1 MTTARLAA
9 LAVTAAAL
17 SSPRSRLAPPA
28 RARAPARRLAPT
40 AAYDTRV
47 AVDGSWSMPIPPDP
61 REERSLSEYMRL
73 PTEQYSMLPLP
84 YGASLRRP
92 GADGLFELTVPPVT
106 FLWLEVAPLVRASV
120 DTPAETD
127 AVVITSTDCKLRGS
141 DVIERI
147 RLNEAFRFFVRTR
160 ITWVDGSERRLA
172 TDTQI
177 RVQVEPPGPF
187 ATVPRAVLEATGNAV
202 MKVAMEGVQR
212 GFVRALARDFEQWAC
227 DASYRTRRER
237 GP

>member
-1 MTTARLAA
+1 MTKAAA
-9 LAVTAAAL
+9 LATLAATAAAL
-17 SSPRSRLAPPA
+17 SSTRPRQSRSFFRLAPS
-28 RARAPARRLAPT
+28 

-47 AVDGSWSMPIPPDP
+47 AVDGSWSLRIPPDP
-61 REERSLSEYMRL
+61 REQRSLSEYMRL
-73 PTEQYSMLPLP
+73 PTEQYSMLSLP

-92 GADGLFELTVPPVT
+92 GADGVFELTVPPVT
-106 FLWLEVAPLVRASV
+106 FLWLEVAPLVRATV
-120 DTPAETD
+120 DTHAETD
-127 AVVITSTDCKLRGS
+127 AVIITSTDCKLRGS

-160 ITWVDGSERRLA
+160 ITWVDDGSERRLA

-227 DASYRTRRER
+227 DASYRTRRAG

>member
-1 MTTARLAA
+1 MPSPTKGGSTATPAAYAGDGTA
-9 LAVTAAAL
+9 LAP
-17 SSPRSRLAPPA
+17 S
-28 RARAPARRLAPT
+28 
-40 AAYDTRV
+40 
-47 AVDGSWSMPIPPDP
+47 DG
-61 REERSLSEYMRL
+61 
-73 PTEQYSMLPLP
+73 
-84 YGASLRRP
+84 GA
-92 GADGLFELTVPPVT
+92 E
-106 FLWLEVAPLVRASV
+106 ASA

-187 ATVPRAVLEATGNAV
+187 ATVPRA
-202 MKVAMEGVQR
+202 
-212 GFVRALARDFEQWAC
+212 ARLSA
-227 DASYRTRRER
+227 
-237 GP
+237 

>member
-1 MTTARLAA
+1 MLVFWLALPLAA
-9 LAVTAAAL
+9 GF
-17 SSPRSRLAPPA
+17 APPA
-28 RARAPARRLAPT
+28 RGRRLAVSRRP
-40 AAYDTRV
+40 AFDHLISAEG
-47 AVDGSWSMPIPPDP
+47 AVEAPCGCARPDAGFN
-61 REERSLSEYMRL
+61 LTQYMRL

-120 DTPAETD
+120 DTHAETD
-127 AVVITSTDCKLRGS
+127 AVIITSTDCKLRGS

-227 DASYRTRRER
+227 DASYRTRRA
-237 GP
+237 GPGP

>member
-1 MTTARLAA
+1 ML
-9 LAVTAAAL
+9 
-17 SSPRSRLAPPA
+17 
-28 RARAPARRLAPT
+28 
-40 AAYDTRV
+40 
-47 AVDGSWSMPIPPDP
+47 
-61 REERSLSEYMRL
+61 REEC
-73 PTEQYSMLPLP
+73 
-84 YGASLRRP
+84 AC
-92 GADGLFELTVPPVT
+92 
-106 FLWLEVAPLVRASV
+106 
-120 DTPAETD
+120 

-160 ITWVDGSERRLA
+160 ITWVDDGSERRLA

-227 DASYRTRRER
+227 DASYRTRRAG